1 MLMKKNKMLEGD
13 YMSVKK
19 IVYVD
24 YENMGNI
31 KKLVPIDGYY
41 IFFIGSTQTS
51 IPKSLVLATNNI
63 KVEWVAIEGS
73 GKNAL
78 DFHIAYFLGK
88 KDLESDTLHFILSKD
103 TGYDPLIAFINKK
116 AKQEIAKRI
125 ISLEDLK
132 QQNVNN
138 KPCEENP
145 DYRTLL
151 NFLNSFAKVRR
162 PKSEA
167 KLESFIKTQIFTK
180 KSDTEIRKLIEELY
194 RNKVISKGVNNRI
207 SYK

>member
-1 MLMKKNKMLEGD
+1 M
-13 YMSVKK
+13 
-19 IVYVD
+19 
-24 YENMGNI
+24 
-31 KKLVPIDGYY
+31 
-41 IFFIGSTQTS
+41 
-51 IPKSLVLATNNI
+51 VLATNNI

-88 KDLESDTLHFILSKD
+88 KDLEADTLHFILSKD

-145 DYRTLL
+145 DYKTLL

-180 KSDTEIRKLIEELY
+180 KSESEIRKLIEELY
-194 RNKVISKGVNNRI
+194 RNKVNSKGVNNRI

>member
-1 MLMKKNKMLEGD
+1 
-13 YMSVKK
+13 MSKT
-19 IVYVD
+19 IIYVD
-24 YENMGNI
+24 YENMGNL
-31 KKLVPIDGYY
+31 KKLVPIDGHY

-78 DFHIAYFLGK
+78 DFHIAYFLGTK
-88 KDLESDTLHFILSKD
+88 ELEPETLHFILSKD

-116 AKQEIAKRI
+116 SKKEIAKRI

-132 QQNVNN
+132 PKNREN
-138 KPCEENP
+138 KTCDIDP
-145 DYRTLL
+145 DYKTLF

-167 KLESFIKTQIFTK
+167 KLESFIKTQVFQK
-180 KSDTEIRKLIEELY
+180 KSDTEIRELIEELY